1 MRWFGHVMARCLDLV
16 YVPRCVSCDDLL
28 DAPDAFCS
36 VCAASLYPLGPS
48 CARCALPLAFDYSG
62 ACGACRRDPPPQERT
77 VAAFRY
83 GGELAEALRRLKFGD
98 REDIARSLGPVLG
111 EPFRVVAA
119 EADVAIAVPLHWR
132 RMLSRGFNQA
142 ALLLAEARRASRSHI
157 PVDPSALRR
166 RVYTSPQTGLSRRMR
181 QRNVAGAFDIP
192 PRRRHRIAGKR
203 ILLVDDV
210 VTTGATIAA
219 ASRAL
224 LRAGAISVVAFAA
237 ARAEP

>member
-1 MRWFGHVMARCLDLV
+1 
-16 YVPRCVSCDDLL
+16 
-28 DAPDAFCS
+28 
-36 VCAASLYPLGPS
+36 
-48 CARCALPLAFDYSG
+48 
-62 ACGACRRDPPPQERT
+62 
-77 VAAFRY
+77 
-83 GGELAEALRRLKFGD
+83 
-98 REDIARSLGPVLG
+98 
-111 EPFRVVAA
+111 
-119 EADVAIAVPLHWR
+119 
-132 RMLSRGFNQA
+132 MLSRGFNQA